1 MSKGIKESQGERETM
16 LKIYYGD
23 LESDKYIFNPD
34 VYFNNSYEDE
44 WITDPLSVQMI
55 KDVDKSDVI
64 GPKVIDSPFLGSI
77 PVERLSGGVKT
88 LILMNNDSEHIF
100 NASACGDNC
109 AKWILHIADK
119 KDLTI
124 RLGYLMDFGKEGFNI
139 EILNLG
145 KVVHNGLE
153 LAEAVLDNHLI

>member
-1 MSKGIKESQGERETM
+1 
-16 LKIYYGD
+16 
-23 LESDKYIFNPD
+23 
-34 VYFNNSYEDE
+34 
-44 WITDPLSVQMI
+44 MI
-55 KDVDKSDVI
+55 KDIDKSEVI

-109 AKWILHIADK
+109 AKWILKIAEK

-124 RLGYLMDFGKEGFNI
+124 RLGYLMNFGKDGFEI
-139 EILNLG
+139 EIMNLG
-145 KVVHNGLE
+145 KIVHTGLE
-153 LAEAVLDNHLI
+153 LAEAVLDGHLI